1 MIDLTSQA
9 EKALELLENSGFEAF
24 VVGGFVRD
32 CVMQRYCNDVDITT
46 NAFPEEIKECFSS
59 FKTIDTGIKHGTVT
73 VLIDEIPIEIT
84 TYRSDGVYSD
94 NRHPESISFCKSLK
108 EDVSRRDFT
117 INALAYSRK
126 AGIVDY
132 FGGVKDIENKTIR
145 AIGDPEKRFREDAL
159 RILRAIRF
167 SSVLGFEIEEKTKC
181 AIHQLK
187 NLICNI
193 SVERIAVEMKRLLCG
208 KNVKNVMLEYFDVFQ
223 LVFPELSG
231 MKGFDQ
237 RNFHH
242 KFDIW
247 EHTAV
252 VVENAPSVDY
262 LRLTALFHD
271 CGKVDTFSL
280 DKNGV
285 GHFYSHASVSAEKA
299 ETALR
304 RLKFDNFTVSRV
316 KTLVKIHD
324 TPLEESETY
333 LKKRLSKLGY
343 NVLKELISVQ
353 RADTL
358 GLADEFHSRK
368 EHFDCL
374 EEMIE
379 KIILQGQCFSI
390 KDLAV
395 DGNDLIEIGFRGKAI
410 GEALAFLLEA
420 VIGEKVENQKESL
433 INYLKREE

>member
-1 MIDLTSQA
+1 MIELTSQA

-32 CVMQRYCNDVDITT
+32 CVMQRHCNDVDITT

-223 LVFPELSG
+223 LVCPELSG